1 VAATATAPVA
11 VAAIAPKAAKP
22 IEREKPAIERKT
34 AADKAAI
41 AAAITGGAAASRPLA
56 NNPTTARGIPVAASP
71 APAPAPTTAAVAAA
85 AAAAA
90 APPRREAVEWDPTD
104 DLDVLDDQPAPFS
117 R

>member
-1 VAATATAPVA
+1 VATTATAPVA

-22 IEREKPAIERKT
+22 IEREKPALERKT

-41 AAAITGGAAASRPLA
+41 AAAITGGAAASRPLGS
-56 NNPTTARGIPVAASP
+56 NPTTARGIPVAASP
-71 APAPAPTTAAVAAA
+71 APAPAPTAAAVAAA
-85 AAAAA
+85 AAAAG